1 MSKKVCKLVKKE
13 LPKEDIDSYLEYILP
28 ANYLCKKCGRT
39 ARKQEF
45 LCKPIKITS
54 SK

>member
-13 LPKEDIDSYLEYILP
+13 LPKEDIESYLEYILP
-28 ANYLCKKCGRT
+28 AKYLCKKCGRT
-39 ARKQEF
+39 ACKEDY
-45 LCKPIKITS
+45 LCKPDKITP